1 MTQLVQNIILDA
13 DSYKPSHFNMYPSGT
28 TAQYAYGEARKPNKT
43 IIPFGFQMSIKKHL
57 LNPITQD
64 NIDEAEEL
72 LAAHG
77 LPFNRSGWEKILNEY
92 GGLLPITIKC
102 VPEGS
107 ITQSRTPLYSIESND
122 PELYWLPSYIE
133 SMWQRSVWYP
143 TTIASN
149 DYINYSRLKKEYSR
163 SSDNMHNLNYALH
176 DFGARGVSSQETS
189 EIGGLAH
196 LLYFRGTDNL
206 VALRAARKYYNEPM
220 AGHSIRATEHSIQCA
235 YGKHNQIDYI
245 GNILNSCKNEEV
257 ISIVLDGYDIY
268 RDTEALCIHFK
279 NLILEKNLHVVIR
292 PDSGDPYDIIPKLI
306 RVIDYHFGH
315 TSNSKG
321 YNVLNNIS
329 LIQGDGIDSDA
340 IEGLSARI
348 STLGFAAETLVYGSG
363 GGLLQKVNRDT
374 YSFAQK
380 TSAMEINGAWI
391 DTVKDPITDSGKK
404 SKGGR
409 FDGANLVTYYENGKL
424 LIDESL
430 DIIRARAITGI

>member
-1 MTQLVQNIILDA
+1 MSQLTPNIILDA
-13 DSYKPSHFNMYPSGT
+13 DSYKPSHFDMYPSGT
-28 TAQYAYGEARKPNKT
+28 TAQYAYGEARKRGET
-43 IIPFGFQMSIKKHL
+43 IVPFGFQMSIKKHL
-57 LNPITQD
+57 LTPVTME
-64 NIDEAEEL
+64 NIDEADEIL
-72 LAAHG
+72 SAHG
-77 LPFNRSGWEKILNEY
+77 EPFNRAGWERILNVH

-102 VPEGS
+102 VLEG
-107 ITQSRTPLYSIESND
+107 TPTPSLTPIYTIESND
-122 PELYWLPSYIE
+122 PMLYWIPSYIE

-149 DYINYSRLKKEYSR
+149 DLRNYRILKQEYDDT
-163 SSDNMHNLNYALH
+163 SDKSFNLHYALH

-206 VALRAARKYYNEPM
+206 VALRAARAYYNEPM

-235 YGKHNQIDYI
+235 YGKHNQLDYI
-245 GNILNSCKNEEV
+245 GNVLNSCKHEEV

-292 PDSGDPYDIIPKLI
+292 PDSGDAYDIIPKLI
-306 RVIDYHFGH
+306 HVMDYHFGH
-315 TSNSKG
+315 TENSKG
-321 YNVLNNIS
+321 YKVLNNVS
-329 LIQGDGIDSDA
+329 LIQGDGIDTDT
-340 IEGLSARI
+340 ILGLCKMIAL
-348 STLGFAAETLVYGSG
+348 LGYAAETLVYGSG

-380 TSAMEINGAWI
+380 TSAMKINGEWV
-391 DTVKDPITDSGKK
+391 DTVKDPVTDSGKK

-409 FDGANLVTYYENGKL
+409 FDDLALVTYYENGKL
-424 LIDESL
+424 LIDDSL
-430 DIIRARAITGI
+430 EVIRQRALG